1 MLLSDVCMSD
11 VCLSVAYI
19 GPKSRTERPRNRNT
33 KIGTEVAHVTR
44 DLDTKFKVKRSK
56 VKVTRPLDSPS
67 CLRVRQLQRWAWER
81 VGREKLL
88 LRCRLLGRESRFGAH
103 GGGEGAYRGGRP
115 TTACLLLLVCSS
127 QFGVTVNQLANINKQ
142 VAYSHQYN
150 AIWLSGIDV
159 STVTQLLDVKH
170 NYACLPLFS
179 SDEIDFMIE
188 YLCTN

>member
-1 MLLSDVCMSD
+1 MHVFQRMRSP
-11 VCLSVAYI
+11 I
-19 GPKSRTERPRNRNT
+19 G
-33 KIGTEVAHVTR
+33 R
-44 DLDTKFKVKRSK
+44 DA
-56 VKVTRPLDSPS
+56 
-67 CLRVRQLQRWAWER
+67 Q
-81 VGREKLL
+81 
-88 LRCRLLGRESRFGAH
+88 H
-103 GGGEGAYRGGRP
+103 
-115 TTACLLLLVCSS
+115 CSS

-142 VAYSHQYN
+142 VACSYQYN